1 MHCRECL
8 KYHLK
13 FIFTNFPNKLII
25 TSLIL
30 STVVVVRFDRNSAT
44 FCENGGNQ
52 SIYVVLQDG
61 QILQNMTVTIY
72 DVDTSKNN

>member
-1 MHCRECL
+1 MCFIL
-8 KYHLK
+8 KH
-13 FIFTNFPNKLII
+13 FPNKLII

-44 FCENGGNQ
+44 FSENGGNQ

-61 QILQNMTVTIY
+61 RILQNMTVTIY
-72 DVDTSKNN
+72 DVDTSENN

>member
-1 MHCRECL
+1 MCFIL
-8 KYHLK
+8 KY
-13 FIFTNFPNKLII
+13 FPNKLII

-44 FCENGGNQ
+44 FSENGGNQ

-61 QILQNMTVTIY
+61 QIFQDLIVTIY
-72 DVDTSKNN
+72 DVDTSENN

>member
-1 MHCRECL
+1 MCFIL
-8 KYHLK
+8 KH
-13 FIFTNFPNKLII
+13 FPNKLII

-30 STVVVVRFDRNSAT
+30 STVVVVRFDRNTTT
-44 FCENGGNQ
+44 FSENGGNQ

-61 QILQNMTVTIY
+61 RILQNMTVTIY

>member
-1 MHCRECL
+1 MCFIL
-8 KYHLK
+8 KH
-13 FIFTNFPNKLII
+13 FPNKLII

-44 FCENGGNQ
+44 FSENGGNQ

-61 QILQNMTVTIY
+61 RLLQDLTVTIY
-72 DVDTSKNN
+72 DVDTSENN